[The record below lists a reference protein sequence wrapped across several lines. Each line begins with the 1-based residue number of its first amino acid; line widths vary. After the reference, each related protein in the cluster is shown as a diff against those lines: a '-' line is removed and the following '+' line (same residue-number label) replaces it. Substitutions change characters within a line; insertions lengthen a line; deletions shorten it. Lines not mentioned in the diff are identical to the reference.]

1 LHKFFRYINIKNFMQ
16 KLKITNYTIED
27 LENLLKSNPDYLIGV
42 RLMALIQIKKECLQD
57 S

>member
-1 LHKFFRYINIKNFMQ
+1 MQ